1 MDRVATGTVL
11 RVMRARTVFAVL
23 TSFPCTATAASAHHS
38 SLIEDRDLEAIIS
51 ETSGALALS
60 HFRDLL
66 AYSGFAPSLG
76 SEQTADYIAAKA
88 REFGLE
94 DVRIEEFPSDGQ
106 KFFWAFRTEPWWE
119 GKKGELLLLD
129 PKTGETAERLASFAV
144 HRIVLGRFSR
154 SGSLVG
160 ELVDVGT
167 GLRPEDY
174 QGKNLRGKIA
184 LASGPAGAVHAR
196 AVWEH
201 GASGVVVYRTADRVE
216 RPHLIGSAVIEPF
229 LGPRGEAP
237 AFVFSLSYATGKA
250 LSDRLAAGETLQ
262 VRAEVEA
269 ETRSGHYS
277 QVHAVLRGTEPKLPE
292 VWIQAHTNHRNTG
305 GGNNLTGLGAALDL
319 ARSFSKLVSEGRLAR
334 PRRSIRFTWGPE
346 HMAVIYYLH
355 ENPDA
360 LSRILAYINLDM
372 VGDHQV
378 LSESVLRLYRT
389 PNSLPSFLNDV
400 VEEMFD
406 VVGKGNS
413 ISIRQGRFLAFQGA
427 FSLPI
432 VDPEGSRD
440 PFYYYIEPFWGPS
453 DHEDIAEASLGVHAV
468 LLNTWP
474 DPYIGTQE
482 DTLERAD
489 ATQMKR
495 AEVIAGAS
503 AYILAAATAEDIPAL
518 AQNALA
524 RARARLAFEEKRAI
538 GVLPDG
544 GLAIEIVRQAYGREV
559 SALESLSAV
568 TSSSSYLR
576 DRTADLEA
584 ELPRAL
590 ARLEAIGAKGAQV
603 EASASAR
610 LVPERTSLVRGPVN
624 FYRPEYGR
632 DWMIE
637 KTGDPAFVD
646 KLRLTRRGH
655 YYLYETLNFADGK
668 RNLGEIRAAVG
679 AEYGLAPLEEI
690 EEYFQLLERV
700 GVVAFGS
707 GQR

>member
-1 MDRVATGTVL
+1 
-11 RVMRARTVFAVL
+11 MRASCFLATLSLF
-23 TSFPCTATAASAHHS
+23 ATAASAQHS
-38 SLIEDRDLEAIIS
+38 SLIEDRHLDAIIG

-94 DVRIEEFPSDGQ
+94 DVRIEEFPSDGK

-119 GKKGELLLLD
+119 AKRGELLLLE
-129 PKTGETAERLASFAV
+129 PKTGETEERLASFAV

-154 SGSLVG
+154 SASLEA
-160 ELVDVGT
+160 ELVDVGS
-167 GLRPEDY
+167 GVRPEDY
-174 QGKNLRGKIA
+174 QGKDLRGKIA
-184 LASGPAGAVHAR
+184 LASGPAGPVHAR

-201 GASGVVVYRTADRVE
+201 GASGVVVYRTADHIE

-237 AFVFSLSYATGKA
+237 GFAFSLSYATGKA
-250 LSDRLAAGETLQ
+250 LFDRLRTGETLR

-269 ETRSGHYS
+269 ETRAGRYS
-277 QVHAVLRGTEPKLPE
+277 QVHAVLKGTEPELPE
-292 VWIQAHTNHRNTG
+292 LWIQAHTNYRNTG
-305 GGNNLTGLGAALDL
+305 GGNNLTGLGATLDL
-319 ARSFSKLVSEGRLAR
+319 ARSLSKLVSEGRLPR

-355 ENPDA
+355 ERPEA
-360 LSRILAYINLDM
+360 LSRILAYLNLDM
-372 VGDHQV
+372 VGDHQF

-389 PNSLPSFLNDV
+389 PNSLSSFLNDV

-406 VVGKGNS
+406 LVGAGNS
-413 ISIRQGRFLAFQGA
+413 ISIRQGRFLAFEGS

-432 VDPEGSRD
+432 VDPAGSRD

-453 DHEDIAEASLGVHAV
+453 DHEDVAEASLAVHAV

-503 AYILAAATAEDIPAL
+503 AYILATASEDDIPAFV
-518 AQNALA
+518 QNALA
-524 RARARLAFEEKRAI
+524 RARARLAFEEKRAMDA
-538 GVLPDG
+538 LPDG
-544 GLAIEIVRQAYGREV
+544 NLAIEIVRQAHSREV
-559 SALESLSAV
+559 KAVESLEALASGI
-568 TSSSSYLR
+568 SYVR
-576 DRTADLEA
+576 ERAAELEA
-584 ELPRAL
+584 ELSRAL
-590 ARLEAIGAKGAQV
+590 ARLERQGAKAAPEEV
-603 EASASAR
+603 SASAR
-610 LVPERTSLVRGPVN
+610 LVPKRTSLVRGPVN
-624 FYRPEYGR
+624 FFRPEYGR
-632 DWMIE
+632 DWMVE
-637 KTGDPAFVD
+637 KTGDPAFVE
-646 KLRLTRRGH
+646 KLRLAKRGH
-655 YYLYETLNFADGK
+655 YYLYETLNFADG
-668 RNLGEIRAAVG
+668 RRSLAEIGSAVG
-679 AEYGLAPLEEI
+679 AEYGPAPLDEI
-690 EEYFQLLERV
+690 EEYFRLLEKV
-700 GVVAFGS
+700 GVVTLHP
-707 GQR
+707 R

>member
-1 MDRVATGTVL
+1 
-11 RVMRARTVFAVL
+11 MRAPLFFVSL
-23 TSFPCTATAASAHHS
+23 TLVATAASAQHS
-38 SLIEDRDLEAIIS
+38 SLLEDEALEAIIA

-60 HFRDLL
+60 HGRNLL

-76 SEQTADYIAAKA
+76 SEQIADYLAAKA

-94 DVRIEEFPSDGQ
+94 DVRVEEFPSDGQ
-106 KFFWAFRTEPWWE
+106 EFFWAFRTEPWWE
-119 GKKGELLLLD
+119 AKKGELLLLD
-129 PKTGETAERLASFAV
+129 GDTGETRERLASFDV

-154 SGSLVG
+154 SASVAA
-160 ELVDVGT
+160 ELVDVGS
-167 GLRPEDY
+167 GVRAEDY
-174 QGKNLRGKIA
+174 QGKDLRGKIA

-201 GASGVVVYRTADRVE
+201 GASGALVYRMADHVE

-229 LGPRGEAP
+229 LGPKGEPP
-237 AFVFSLSYATGKA
+237 AFVFSLSYRMGKA
-250 LSDRLAAGETLQ
+250 LSERLRAGETLN

-269 ETRSGHYS
+269 ETRAGHYS
-277 QVHAVLRGTEPKLPE
+277 MVQALLQGTEPGLAE
-292 VWIQAHTNHRNTG
+292 VWVQAHTNYRNTG
-305 GGNNLTGLGAALDL
+305 GGNNLTGLGATLDL
-319 ARSFSKLVSEGRLAR
+319 ARSLSTLVSTGRLPR

-346 HMAVIYYLH
+346 HMAIIYYLH
-355 ENPDA
+355 QNPA
-360 LSRILAYINLDM
+360 AVSRILAYLNLDM

-389 PNSLPSFLNDV
+389 PSSLPSFLNDV
-400 VEEMFD
+400 VEETFD
-406 VVGKGNS
+406 VVGRGNS
-413 ISIRQGRFLAFQGA
+413 ISIRQGRFLAFEGA

-432 VDPEGSRD
+432 VEPTGSDD

-503 AYILAAATAEDIPAL
+503 AYILAAASDDDVPAL

-524 RARARLAFEEKRAI
+524 KARARLASEERRAMD
-538 GVLPDG
+538 VLLSPSSDA
-544 GLAIEIVRQAYGREV
+544 GLALEIVRQAYRREV
-559 SALESLSAV
+559 QAIETLKAFASGEARAG
-568 TSSSSYLR
+568 YLR
-576 DRTADLEA
+576 DRASELEA
-584 ELPRAL
+584 ELARAL
-590 ARLEAIGAKGAQV
+590 ARLEVHGARTTAAAPT
-603 EASASAR
+603 ASAS
-610 LVPERTSLVRGPVN
+610 LVPTRTPLVRGPVN
-624 FYRPEYGR
+624 FFRPEYGR

-646 KLRLTRRGH
+646 QVRLARRGH
-655 YYLYETLNFADGK
+655 YYLYETLNLADGK
-668 RNLGEIRAAVG
+668 RNLEEIRGAVG
-679 AEYGLAPLEEI
+679 AEYGPAPLDDI
-690 EEYFQLLERV
+690 EEYFRLLEKV
-700 GVVAFGS
+700 GLVILGPE
-707 GQR
+707 RPERHLK

>member
-1 MDRVATGTVL
+1 
-11 RVMRARTVFAVL
+11 MRAPLFFAVL
-23 TSFPCTATAASAHHS
+23 TLFATSVSAQHS
-38 SLIEDRDLEAIIS
+38 SLIKDEALEAIIS

-60 HFRDLL
+60 HFKDLL

-76 SEQTADYIAAKA
+76 SEQTAEYIAAKT

-94 DVRIEEFPSDGQ
+94 DVGIEEFPSDGQ

-119 GKKGELLLLD
+119 AKKGELLLLK
-129 PKTGETAERLASFAV
+129 PGTGETRERLASFGV

-154 SGSLVG
+154 STSIEA
-160 ELVDVGT
+160 ELVDVGS
-167 GLRPEDY
+167 GVRPEDY
-174 QGKNLRGKIA
+174 QGKDLRGKIA
-184 LASGPAGAVHAR
+184 LASGPAGPVHAS

-201 GASGVVVYRTADRVE
+201 GASGVVVYRVADHVE

-229 LGPRGEAP
+229 LGPRGEPP
-237 AFVFSLSYATGKA
+237 AFLFSLSYRMGKA
-250 LSDRLAAGETLQ
+250 LSDRLQAGETLK

-269 ETRSGHYS
+269 ETRAGHYS
-277 QVHAVLRGTEPKLPE
+277 MVQAVLEGTEPELPE
-292 VWIQAHTNHRNTG
+292 VWVQAHTNYRNTG
-305 GGNNLTGLGAALDL
+305 GGNNLTGLGATLDL
-319 ARSFSKLVSEGRLAR
+319 ARSLSTLVSTGRIAR
-334 PRRSIRFTWGPE
+334 PKRSIRFTWGPE
-346 HMAVIYYLH
+346 HMAIIYYLH
-355 ENPDA
+355 QNPAA
-360 LSRILAYINLDM
+360 LSRILAYLNLDM
-372 VGDHQV
+372 VGDSQV

-389 PNSLPSFLNDV
+389 PNSLPSFINDV

-406 VVGKGNS
+406 VVGNGNS
-413 ISIRQGRFLAFQGA
+413 ISIRQGRFLAFEGG

-432 VDPEGSRD
+432 VEDSGSRD

-503 AYILAAATAEDIPAL
+503 AYILATASDDGVPAL

-524 RARARLAFEEKRAI
+524 KARARLASEERRAM
-538 GVLPDG
+538 DASD
-544 GLAIEIVRQAYGREV
+544 LAIEIVRQAYGREV
-559 SALESLSAV
+559 KAIETLNAFASGESRKA
-568 TSSSSYLR
+568 YIR
-576 DRTADLEA
+576 ERAAELEA
-584 ELPRAL
+584 EASRAI
-590 ARLEAIGAKGAQV
+590 ARLESHGAKLTL
-603 EASASAR
+603 EAPAPSAG
-610 LVPERTSLVRGPVN
+610 LVPTRTSLVRGPVN
-624 FYRPEYGR
+624 FFRPEYGR

-637 KTGDPAFVD
+637 KTGDPAFAD
-646 KLRLTRRGH
+646 KARLAGRGH

-668 RNLGEIRAAVG
+668 RNLEEIRAAVG
-679 AEYGLAPLEEI
+679 AEYGPAPIEEV

-700 GVVAFGS
+700 GVVTMS
-707 GQR
+707 IR

>member
-1 MDRVATGTVL
+1 MLTRSLV
-11 RVMRARTVFAVL
+11 AVL
-23 TSFPCTATAASAHHS
+23 TLFAAAASAQHS
-38 SLIEDRDLEAIIS
+38 SLIDDEALEAILS

-60 HFRDLL
+60 HFKNLL

-76 SEQTADYIAAKA
+76 SEQTADYIAAKT

-119 GKKGELLLLD
+119 AKKGELLLLESG
-129 PKTGETAERLASFAV
+129 KGETRERLASFGV

-154 SGSLVG
+154 SASIEA
-160 ELVDVGT
+160 ELVDVGS
-167 GLRPEDY
+167 GVRLEDY
-174 QGKNLRGKIA
+174 QGKDLRGKIA

-201 GASGVVVYRTADRVE
+201 GASGVVVYRMADHVE
-216 RPHLIGSAVIEPF
+216 RPYLIGSAVIEPF
-229 LGPRGEAP
+229 LGPRGEPP
-237 AFVFSLSYATGKA
+237 AFLFSLSYRMGKA
-250 LSDRLAAGETLQ
+250 LSERLRGGETLK
-262 VRAEVEA
+262 VRANVEA
-269 ETRSGHYS
+269 ETRAGHYS
-277 QVHAVLRGTEPKLPE
+277 MVQALLKGTEPELPE
-292 VWIQAHTNHRNTG
+292 VWVQAHTNYRNTG
-305 GGNNLTGLGAALDL
+305 GGNNLTGLGATLDL
-319 ARSFSKLVSEGRLAR
+319 ARSLSTLVSEGRLAR
-334 PRRSIRFTWGPE
+334 PKRTIRFTWGPE
-346 HMAVIYYLH
+346 HMAIIYYLH
-355 ENPDA
+355 ENPA
-360 LSRILAYINLDM
+360 AVSRILAYLNLDM

-389 PNSLPSFLNDV
+389 PNSLPSFINDV

-413 ISIRQGRFLAFQGA
+413 ITIRQGRFLAFEGG

-432 VDPEGSRD
+432 VEPSGSRD

-453 DHEDIAEASLGVHAV
+453 DHEDIAEASLGIHAV

-503 AYILAAATAEDIPAL
+503 AYILATASDDDVPAL

-524 RARARLAFEEKRAI
+524 KARARLATEERRAM
-538 GVLPDG
+538 DAAD
-544 GLAIEIVRQAYGREV
+544 LASDIVRQAYGREV
-559 SALESLSAV
+559 KAIETLSAF
-568 TSSSSYLR
+568 TSGDSRRAYVRERASE
-576 DRTADLEA
+576 LEA

-590 ARLEAIGAKGAQV
+590 ARLEKEGVRATPAV
-603 EASASAR
+603 ASASAR
-610 LVPERTSLVRGPVN
+610 LVPTRTPLVRGPVN
-624 FYRPEYGR
+624 FFRPEYGR

-637 KTGDPAFVD
+637 KTGDPGFVD
-646 KLRLTRRGH
+646 KVRLARLGH
-655 YYLYETLNFADGK
+655 YYLYETLNFADGR
-668 RNLGEIRAAVG
+668 RNLEEIRAAVG
-679 AEYGLAPLEEI
+679 AEYGPAPLEEI
-690 EEYFQLLERV
+690 EEYFRLMEKF
-700 GVVAFGS
+700 GVVTFGPD
-707 GQR
+707 RR